1 MVHNFNIMKKLICL
15 PLCLCFFAGINAQ
28 NTVSMT
34 GGTRLTINGN
44 VHLVLGEGSFINNG
58 VLSGSTGTLF
68 FGGAVNYSGT
78 GTTMVEHFTVA
89 HASSSISVLNAPIS
103 VTNTATLMFGN
114 LDANNNLM
122 IRSDMNDIANMVVSG
137 APTGIVNGI
146 VTRATINSGTCPSFT
161 TTLTLNISGPML
173 MYQWLSS
180 TDSLNWSNIAG
191 ANSEIY
197 SPTVTGNTYYRCLVS
212 AINTS
217 FTNSVPGIK
226 LVMDTPRAIISGVT
240 GLIKGDTATLTGET
254 SGGTWSSS
262 NPAIVSV
269 DSSGLIIGIS
279 AGTATIT
286 YTVTSSGGCTAS
298 ATSVITIGNKPRV
311 IITDPAAV
319 CMPATVD
326 LTATAITDGSD
337 PGLTYSYYTDAGATN
352 LLANPAA
359 IAASGTYYIKGT
371 NSAGIVSDPAPVAV
385 AINALPSGNITAAQG
400 TVLCGTAATLGLSI
414 TGGNTYAW
422 FKNGIAISGITG
434 NQLSVTGAGVYTANL
449 ISAAGCGAAADNTIT
464 ITLIQDPKA
473 AFSYDSY
480 CINNPIFF
488 NNLSVTAGS
497 GQVSYQWSDNTGKN
511 STVITPSFTYTQPG
525 NVSMKLKVTSL
536 VCSAL
541 ADSVTRV
548 MTVEQP
554 APPVRMQPVNVL
566 INEPLDLQARSFGS
580 SYLWI
585 PATGLSNPA
594 VANPKT
600 TLSADQEY
608 RISIRT
614 PSSCTTVDTLLV
626 RIYDNRIYVPNVFT
640 PNGDGIN
647 DRLFVNLAGVRQL
660 HYFRV
665 FNRYAKII
673 FETSNATTGWDG
685 RFNNVLQPMDTY
697 VWMVEVID
705 KFGNN
710 TIKTGNVTLLR

>member
-1 MVHNFNIMKKLICL
+1 MAYNFNIMKKLICL
-15 PLCLCFFAGINAQ
+15 LSHLCFFAGINAQ

-89 HASSSISVLNAPIS
+89 HSSSSVSVLNAPIS

-114 LDANNNLM
+114 VDANNNLM

-146 VTRATINSGTCPSFT
+146 IARATASSGGCPSFS

-180 TDSLNWSNIAG
+180 TDSLNWSNVAG

-197 SPTVTGNTYYRCLVS
+197 SPTITGNTYYRCLVS

-240 GLIKGDTATLTGET
+240 SLIKGDTATLTGDT

-269 DSSGLIIGIS
+269 DSGGVITGVS

-286 YTVTSSGGCTAS
+286 YTVISSGGCTAS

-326 LTATAITDGSD
+326 LTATSVTAGSD
-337 PGLTYSYYTDAGATN
+337 QGLTYSYYTDAAATN

-359 IAASGTYYIKGT
+359 IAASGTYYIKGMS
-371 NSAGIVSDPAPVAV
+371 SAGIVSDPAPVAV
-385 AINALPSGNITAAQG
+385 TINALPSGNITAAQG
-400 TVLCGTAATLGLSI
+400 TVLCGTAATLGLSV

-434 NQLSVTGAGVYTANL
+434 NQLTVTGAGVYTANL
-449 ISAAGCGAAADNTIT
+449 ISAAGCEAAADNTIT

-473 AFSYDSY
+473 AFNYDSY

-488 NNLSVTAGS
+488 NNLSVTTGS
-497 GQVSYQWSDNTGKN
+497 GQVSYRWSDNTGKN
-511 STVITPSFTYTQPG
+511 STVSTPSFTYTQPG
-525 NVSMKLKVTSL
+525 NVSMKLKIISF
-536 VCSAL
+536 VCPAL

-548 MTVEQP
+548 ITVEQP
-554 APPVRMQPVNVL
+554 ASAVRMQPVNVL
-566 INEPLDLQARSFGS
+566 INEPLDLQARNFGS
-580 SYLWI
+580 SYLWT

-594 VANPKT
+594 VSNPKT

-608 RISIRT
+608 RISIKT
-614 PSSCTTVDTLLV
+614 PSSCITVDTLLV

-673 FETSNATTGWDG
+673 FETSDATTGWDG

-710 TIKTGNVTLLR
+710 TIKTGSVTLLR